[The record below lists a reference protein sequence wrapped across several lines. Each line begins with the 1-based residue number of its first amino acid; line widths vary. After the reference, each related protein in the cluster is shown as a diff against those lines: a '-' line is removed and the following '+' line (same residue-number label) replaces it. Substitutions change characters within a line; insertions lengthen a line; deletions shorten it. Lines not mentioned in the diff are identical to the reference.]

1 MTMQS
6 LNDLFVHTLSDV
18 YSAEVQLTKALPKMA
33 EAATE
38 TKLAEGFRQHL
49 EETKG
54 HIERLD
60 QVIRALDDV
69 EMENVTCVAMEG
81 LIKEGEEIIQEVEE
95 GPVRDAGLIVAAQKV
110 EHYEISSY
118 GSLMALAKNL
128 GYDNVVSILKNT
140 PDEEK
145 ATDENS
151 PCWPSSRL
159 ISTLPSRCR

>member
-38 TKLAEGFRQHL
+38 TQLVEGFRQHL

-60 QVIRALDDV
+60 QVIQSLDNV

-140 PDEEK
+140 LDEEK
-145 ATDENS
+145 ATDEKLTMLAEQQVNQHAA
-151 PCWPSSRL
+151 
-159 ISTLPSRCR
+159 

>member
-140 PDEEK
+140 TDEEK
-145 ATDENS
+145 ATDEKLTMLAEQQVNQHAA
-151 PCWPSSRL
+151 
-159 ISTLPSRCR
+159 

>member
-6 LNDLFVHTLSDV
+6 LNDLFVHTLCDV

-38 TKLAEGFRQHL
+38 TQLAEGFMQHL

-60 QVIRALDDV
+60 QVIQALDDV

-110 EHYEISSY
+110 EHYEISTY

-128 GYDNVVSILKNT
+128 GYDNVISILQNT
-140 PDEEK
+140 LDEEK
-145 ATDENS
+145 ATDEKLTMLAEQQVNQHAA
-151 PCWPSSRL
+151 
-159 ISTLPSRCR
+159 

>member
-60 QVIRALDDV
+60 QVIQALDDV

-140 PDEEK
+140 LDEEK
-145 ATDENS
+145 ATDEKLTMLAEQQVNQHAA
-151 PCWPSSRL
+151 
-159 ISTLPSRCR
+159 

>member
-60 QVIRALDDV
+60 QVIQALDDV

-110 EHYEISSY
+110 EHYEISS
-118 GSLMALAKNL
+118 
-128 GYDNVVSILKNT
+128 
-140 PDEEK
+140 
-145 ATDENS
+145 
-151 PCWPSSRL
+151 
-159 ISTLPSRCR
+159 

>member
-38 TKLAEGFRQHL
+38 TQLVEGFKQHL

-60 QVIRALDDV
+60 QVIQSLDSV

-128 GYDNVVSILKNT
+128 GYDNVVSILQNT
-140 PDEEK
+140 LDEEK
-145 ATDENS
+145 ATDEKLTMLAEQQINQHAA
-151 PCWPSSRL
+151 
-159 ISTLPSRCR
+159 

>member
-49 EETKG
+49 EETIG

-60 QVIRALDDV
+60 QVIQALDDV

-140 PDEEK
+140 LDEEK
-145 ATDENS
+145 ATDEKLTMLAEQQVNQHAA
-151 PCWPSSRL
+151 
-159 ISTLPSRCR
+159 

>member
-1 MTMQS
+1 MQS

-60 QVIRALDDV
+60 QVIQALDDV

-140 PDEEK
+140 LDEEK
-145 ATDENS
+145 ATDEKLTMLAEQQVNQHAA
-151 PCWPSSRL
+151 
-159 ISTLPSRCR
+159 

>member
-18 YSAEVQLTKALPKMA
+18 YSAEIQLTKALPKMA

-38 TKLAEGFRQHL
+38 TKLVEGFQQHL
-49 EETKG
+49 EETRG
-54 HIERLD
+54 HIARLD
-60 QVIRALDDV
+60 QVIEALDNM

-118 GSLMALAKNL
+118 GSLMSLAHTL

-140 PDEEK
+140 LDEEK
-145 ATDENS
+145 ATDEKLTMLAQQQVNQHAA
-151 PCWPSSRL
+151 
-159 ISTLPSRCR
+159 

>member
-38 TKLAEGFRQHL
+38 TKLAEGFKQHL

-54 HIERLD
+54 HIARLD
-60 QVIRALDDV
+60 EVIQSLDNV

-128 GYDNVVSILKNT
+128 GYDNVISILNNT
-140 PDEEK
+140 LEEEK
-145 ATDENS
+145 ATDEKLTMLAEQQVNQHAA
-151 PCWPSSRL
+151 
-159 ISTLPSRCR
+159 

>member
-1 MTMQS
+1 MTMQT

-38 TKLAEGFRQHL
+38 TQLADGFTQHL

-54 HIERLD
+54 HIARLD
-60 QVIRALDDV
+60 EIIQSLDNV

-81 LIKEGEEIIQEVEE
+81 LIKEGEEIIQEVEQ

-140 PDEEK
+140 LEEEK
-145 ATDENS
+145 ATDEKLTMLAEQQVNQNAA
-151 PCWPSSRL
+151 
-159 ISTLPSRCR
+159 

>member
-38 TKLAEGFRQHL
+38 TQLAEGFRQHL

-60 QVIRALDDV
+60 QVIQSLDNV

-140 PDEEK
+140 LDEEK
-145 ATDENS
+145 ATDEKLTMLAEQQVNQHAA
-151 PCWPSSRL
+151 
-159 ISTLPSRCR
+159 

>member
-1 MTMQS
+1 MTIQS

-18 YSAEVQLTKALPKMA
+18 YSAEVQLTRALPKMA
-33 EAATE
+33 QAATAE
-38 TKLAEGFRQHL
+38 KLIEGFTQHL

-60 QVIRALDDV
+60 QVIQALDGV
-69 EMENVTCVAMEG
+69 ELQNVTCVAMEG
-81 LIKEGEEIIQEVEE
+81 LIKEGEEIIQEVEQ

-128 GYDNVVSILKNT
+128 GYDNVVSVLKNT
-140 PDEEK
+140 LDEEK
-145 ATDENS
+145 ATDEKLTMLAEQQVNQHAA
-151 PCWPSSRL
+151 
-159 ISTLPSRCR
+159 

>member
-18 YSAEVQLTKALPKMA
+18 YSAEVQLTRALPKMA

-38 TKLAEGFRQHL
+38 AKLVEGFTQHL

-60 QVIRALDDV
+60 QVIQALDRV
-69 EMENVTCVAMEG
+69 ALQNVTCVAMEG

-128 GYDNVVSILKNT
+128 GYDNVISILKST
-140 PDEEK
+140 LDEEK
-145 ATDENS
+145 TTDEKLTMLAEQQVNQHAA
-151 PCWPSSRL
+151 
-159 ISTLPSRCR
+159 

>member
-38 TKLAEGFRQHL
+38 TQLVEGFKQHL

-60 QVIRALDDV
+60 QVIQSLDNV
-69 EMENVTCVAMEG
+69 EMESVTCVAMEG

-128 GYDNVVSILKNT
+128 GYDNVISILQNT
-140 PDEEK
+140 LDEEK
-145 ATDENS
+145 ATDEKLTMLAEQQVNQHAA
-151 PCWPSSRL
+151 
-159 ISTLPSRCR
+159 

>member
-6 LNDLFVHTLSDV
+6 LNDLFAHTLSDV

-60 QVIRALDDV
+60 QVIQALDDV

-140 PDEEK
+140 LDEEK
-145 ATDENS
+145 ATDEKLTMLAEQQVNQHAA
-151 PCWPSSRL
+151 
-159 ISTLPSRCR
+159 

>member
-49 EETKG
+49 EEIKG

-60 QVIRALDDV
+60 QVIQALDDV

-95 GPVRDAGLIVAAQKV
+95 V

-140 PDEEK
+140 LDEEK
-145 ATDENS
+145 ATDEKLTMLAEQQVNQHAA
-151 PCWPSSRL
+151 
-159 ISTLPSRCR
+159 

>member
-6 LNDLFVHTLSDV
+6 LNYLFVHTLSDV

-60 QVIRALDDV
+60 QVIQALDDV

-140 PDEEK
+140 LDEEK
-145 ATDENS
+145 ATDEKLTMLAEQQVNQHAA
-151 PCWPSSRL
+151 
-159 ISTLPSRCR
+159 